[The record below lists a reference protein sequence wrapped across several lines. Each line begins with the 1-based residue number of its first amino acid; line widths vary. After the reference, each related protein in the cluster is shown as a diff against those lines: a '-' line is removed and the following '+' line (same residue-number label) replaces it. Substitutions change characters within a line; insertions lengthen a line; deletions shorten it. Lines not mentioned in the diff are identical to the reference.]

1 MALTLKKYYKK
12 QLKELISVNLPDL
25 LFVKSTQKNK
35 SEQLISPSTQASA
48 LNAHMDSIADESDI
62 CSLWKLAKKIG
73 LEVLEQKWEFQG
85 KFTNYNMPA
94 LLSTFMK
101 WVLLDLHTMT
111 SEDGE
116 TYQVNIIIK
125 ATSQFV
131 SQCIKTVRQTNYHLQ
146 KDQPMR
152 AALETPL
159 NVGVVLYIYH
169 ATRSKTH
176 VNFLSDLNKST
187 NYKKV
192 SNIKKDL
199 HKLF

>member
-1 MALTLKKYYKK
+1 
-12 QLKELISVNLPDL
+12 
-25 LFVKSTQKNK
+25 
-35 SEQLISPSTQASA
+35 
-48 LNAHMDSIADESDI
+48 
-62 CSLWKLAKKIG
+62 
-73 LEVLEQKWEFQG
+73 
-85 KFTNYNMPA
+85 MPA

-101 WVLLDLHTMT
+101 WVLLDLHKMT

-146 KDQPMR
+146 KGQPMR

-169 ATRSKTH
+169 ATRSKNLA
-176 VNFLSDLNKST
+176 NFLSDLNIST
-187 NYKKV
+187 NYK
-192 SNIKKDL
+192 SNKHKEGLAQAVLKQKEEDNGVIIPSNLKRDEVLLMARSSFTEQGQLLIKKSQRGMP
-199 HKLF
+199 